1 MYFYT
6 FLIFTNLAV
15 LFGLVLIT
23 FSNPM
28 HSILSLVGCIFCSV
42 LILFIFGIEF
52 VAFMY
57 LVVYIGAIA
66 ILFLFI
72 IVMLNLNSI
81 NSLPRASVISS
92 IFLYLCI
99 FFKTT
104 HALFLTNV
112 NIFLLY
118 LDLNPVALFDS
129 SHSYVWKAPLRFNHV
144 SHTSADLEEGYCPNL
159 TQGFFLDNYP
169 DLLILGLDAPYELPA
184 FCTLYNTHF
193 LYFILAGGLL
203 LFALLGAISLCTVK

>member
-6 FLIFTNLAV
+6 FLMFTNLA
-15 LFGLVLIT
+15 LFFGLGLIT

-28 HSILSLVGCIFCSV
+28 YSILSLVGCVFFST

-52 VAFMY
+52 MGFMY

-72 IVMLNLNSI
+72 IIMLNLNCI
-81 NSLPRASVISS
+81 NSLPRSFAISS
-92 IFLYLCI
+92 FFLYICV
-99 FFKTT
+99 FFKTL
-104 HALFLTNV
+104 HALFLTNS

-118 LDLNPVALFDS
+118 LALNPIALFDS
-129 SHSYVWKAPLRFNHV
+129 SHSYLGKVRLTAN
-144 SHTSADLEEGYCPNL
+144 YYPNI

-169 DLLILGLDAPYELPA
+169 DLLILGLDAPYELAA
-184 FCTLYNTHF
+184 FCILYNTHF
-193 LYFILAGGLL
+193 LYFIITGGLL